1 MLVHVYFI
9 DFAIFEVYNKST
21 FDFGGAIMNKKVVA
35 AAVGILLVASLASCG
50 KNGGDETTTIMPALT
65 GATQSTSG
73 NEQGSAQTAD
83 SAAAGLIA
91 TTAANNASPTYI
103 LTTQQGQ
110 TMATVPL
117 TAFSL
122 DTTTPTT
129 SVSIPGLNDITN
141 PSLDNPNVLTSVMP
155 STIPPSTSELSSESS
170 TSSKPTVS
178 TTEKQTSTTKEST
191 TAEPTT
197 AAKKVSKDIDIVS
210 CGTDP
215 NNGNFI
221 ITFDPSGWDGGVKNS
236 TGFVTVDID
245 GTSFPAKATVS
256 GKADADGN
264 ATIKIYSSEREP
276 ADGSIITVNI
286 GDGLVKSK
294 NGTQESKA
302 FSSSVEHKTP

>member
-1 MLVHVYFI
+1 
-9 DFAIFEVYNKST
+9 
-21 FDFGGAIMNKKVVA
+21 MNKKVVI

-50 KNGGDETTTIMPALT
+50 KNNGGETTTVMPALT

-73 NEQGSAQTAD
+73 SVQTAD
-83 SAAAGLIA
+83 SSAQLIA
-91 TTAANNASPTYI
+91 TTANASPTYI

-122 DTTTPTT
+122 DTTTPTS
-129 SVSIPGLNDITN
+129 SVSIPDLNDITS

-155 STIPPSTSELSSESS
+155 STIPSTSEQSSSG
-170 TSSKPTVS
+170 TSNSNTPTVS
-178 TTEKQTSTTKEST
+178 TTEKKTTTTKEST

-221 ITFDPSGWDGGVKNS
+221 ITFDPSGWEGGVKNS
-236 TGFVTVDID
+236 TGYVTVDID
-245 GTSFPAKATVS
+245 GTSFPAKASVS
-256 GKADADGN
+256 GTPDADGN

-276 ADGSIITVNI
+276 ADGSVITVNI